1 MLDKHSILTQYAYDF
16 MALRKDITP
25 ILVDHL
31 QIPVIMDILSRKEN
45 HHILLAG
52 PHSEKIYF
60 ALLEGIEARLS
71 DNFVPKSL
79 SGARLIYLDLMRLM
93 AAEEDRD
100 KIKQAFLAFCETI
113 ESTQA
118 NVIFVINHID
128 DSFLGKHIDAM
139 LANPR
144 YRIILIANHKHQK
157 GFVTLTVTEPTEA
170 QLLCVLK
177 SYKAELEDYH
187 HVVIPDET
195 FTSALSMAKH
205 YLPSYSWFDKA
216 FELLDSASAR
226 ASGIEG
232 YDSSLPFQ
240 PAVTRAELASVV
252 SNYTRIPVTHLNNNA
267 FQLSKFVEAVQRRV
281 FGQDAAITM
290 IGSVLQHACI
300 KLQEK
305 RGPLCSFLLAGP
317 AEAGKMTV
325 ALAMAEHLF
334 GHKDALIR
342 VNLNEASHSIADI
355 KILSEESSST
365 SLLSA
370 IRQTPYAV
378 ILMENIQQ
386 WPAATF
392 NLFKHI
398 FMHGFAIDNNG
409 NKYDFSHAIFVVTTT
424 LGADRIATLTQA
436 PPVHEANKTLDLM
449 QLVLSD
455 HSQNADFQVQNL
467 SSRELCEELIPLL
480 EGYFSTTLLQYLNIV
495 PFVPIDYSALEKII
509 RLRVKLF
516 AKRLETHFGIE
527 LNYAPEVI
535 KFLAHEALW
544 RKANIKPLEKLLEEY
559 LYSAVAN
566 EILAHAEDKNRS
578 KRLLLQLNDEG
589 QLLRCEFMGA
599 GASIYSI

>member
-1 MLDKHSILTQYAYDF
+1 MLDKHPIFSQYAHDF
-16 MALRKDITP
+16 IASQKEVVP
-25 ILVDHL
+25 ALVDHL
-31 QIPVIMDILSRKEN
+31 QIPVIIDMLSRKEN

-52 PHSEKIYF
+52 THSEKIYT
-60 ALLEGIEARLS
+60 ALLEGIAARLS
-71 DNFVPKSL
+71 DNQIPRSL
-79 SGARLIYLDLMRLM
+79 NGARLIYLDVKSLTAL
-93 AAEEDRD
+93 D
-100 KIKQAFLAFCETI
+100 KSIDLLAFFEML

-118 NVIFVINHID
+118 NIILVVNQMD
-128 DSFLGKHIDAM
+128 DGILGKRIHSL
-139 LANPR
+139 LANPQ
-144 YRIILIANHKHQK
+144 YRIVLIANQKHQE
-157 GFVTLTVTEPTEA
+157 GFVTLALTEPTET
-170 QLLCVLK
+170 QLLSVLK
-177 SYKAELEDYH
+177 SYRAELEDYH
-187 HVVIPDET
+187 HVAIPDET
-195 FTSALSMAKH
+195 FASALSMAKH

-226 ASGIEG
+226 ASVVEG
-232 YDSSLPFQ
+232 HDSSLPFR
-240 PAVTRAELASVV
+240 PAVTRAELAFVV
-252 SNYTRIPVTHLNNNA
+252 SNYTRIPITHLNNNA
-267 FQLSKFVEAVQRRV
+267 FQLPKFVEAVQRRV
-281 FGQDAAITM
+281 FGQEAAITM

-305 RGPLCSFLLAGP
+305 PGPLCSFLLAGP
-317 AEAGKMTV
+317 AETGKMTV

-342 VNLNEASHSIADI
+342 VNLNEACHSIADI
-355 KILSEESSST
+355 KILSEENSST

-398 FMHGFAIDNNG
+398 FMHGFAIDNDG

-455 HSQNADFQVQNL
+455 HSQNADYQIQNM
-467 SSRELCEELIPLL
+467 SSRELCEELIPML
-480 EGYFSTTLLQYLNIV
+480 EGYFSTTLLQYLNII
-495 PFVPIDYSALEKII
+495 PFVPIDYLALEKII

-589 QLLRCEFMGA
+589 QVLRCEFMGA
-599 GASIYSI
+599 GASIYSIM